1 MISASVLQEAAEIDL
16 LRTFAGEN
24 RKSWQ
29 FIATAF
35 KYCNIDIDRY
45 RYIDISSQFS
55 AAACVKPL
63 SPLPEID
70 TWVLL

>member
-35 KYCNIDIDRY
+35 KYCSIDI
-45 RYIDISSQFS
+45 YIPSQFS